1 MADAGNN
8 LPKKKP
14 CPSMTQSS
22 IPDASPTIHTPVLLK
37 EVIQYLAPADG
48 GIYIDGTLGLG
59 GHAEKILLS
68 CGPTGRV
75 VGFEWDAAALQAA
88 VKRLSPFGQ
97 RFTALH
103 RNFAEIREGLKEID
117 IHKVDGLLLDL
128 GVSSLQFD
136 SQERGFSFQKSG
148 PLDMRM
154 DIRTHL
160 TAEKIINSFS
170 QEDLADIFFYYG
182 EERQARRIAAYI
194 VEERAREKITTTSH
208 LVRIVAHAVPR
219 RYQPRKIHV
228 ATKVF
233 QALRIA
239 VNSEL
244 DNLTTALDSISEIL
258 KPGGRICIITFH
270 SLEDRMVKRK
280 FKDLAELTILTKKP
294 VTPAEEEVKRNP
306 RARSAKLRAAYL
318 NGRKRE
324 DA

>member
-1 MADAGNN
+1 
-8 LPKKKP
+8 
-14 CPSMTQSS
+14 
-22 IPDASPTIHTPVLLK
+22 
-37 EVIQYLAPADG
+37 
-48 GIYIDGTLGLG
+48 
-59 GHAEKILLS
+59 
-68 CGPTGRV
+68 
-75 VGFEWDAAALQAA
+75 
-88 VKRLSPFGQ
+88 
-97 RFTALH
+97 
-103 RNFAEIREGLKEID
+103 
-117 IHKVDGLLLDL
+117 KVDGLLLDL

-160 TAEKIINSFS
+160 TAEIIINSFS

-208 LVRIVAHAVPR
+208 LARIVAHAVPR

-244 DNLTTALDSISEIL
+244 DNLTTALDSISETL

-280 FKDLAELTILTKKP
+280 FKDLPGLTILTKKP

-306 RARSAKLRAAYL
+306 RARSAKLRAAYVK
-318 NGRKRE
+318 GRNRE